1 MERVGWGS
9 HQPEGRAGAM
19 RSAEWVDLHRL
30 LESSHSARTPGI
42 AEQKKTTRRSSVIL
56 MVQNGSWFVVI
67 NQLSLKLLMVIDG
80 KKL

>member
-1 MERVGWGS
+1 MGLPDS
-9 HQPEGRAGAM
+9 HGFFAGAM

-30 LESSHSARTPGI
+30 LSK
-42 AEQKKTTRRSSVIL
+42 KKTARRSSVIL

-67 NQLSLKLLMVIDG
+67 NSLSLKLLMVIDG

>member
-30 LESSHSARTPGI
+30 LESSQSARTPGI
-42 AEQKKTTRRSSVIL
+42 AEPKK
-56 MVQNGSWFVVI
+56 NGKTLERDFDGSEWFVVRSYQPI
-67 NQLSLKLLMVIDG
+67 KFKVIDG
-80 KKL
+80 Y